1 MADETAVDSL
11 DTLHLCECEPTTLR
25 YCLAS
30 ELTLL
35 HSQVV
40 AVQQGIY
47 RAAALPR
54 FDPSRLCEE
63 LFQPWVNRTDREM
76 MQDSVLVAH
85 VRLALI
91 LQSWRKA
98 TDMPAGS
105 SAASNVGIYQI
116 VDFNTRLDRWM
127 SELDQ
132 VGVASEH
139 REYLAPIWLYARIVI
154 NMAGAS
160 VPHAESANLFCGN
173 AMRAA
178 RSLVD
183 LFGGERLMEQL
194 PLLPPFYIEVSG
206 AKEGLTGLGWCV

>member
-1 MADETAVDSL
+1 M
-11 DTLHLCECEPTTLR
+11 
-25 YCLAS
+25 
-30 ELTLL
+30 
-35 HSQVV
+35 
-40 AVQQGIY
+40 QQSIY

-54 FDPSRLCEE
+54 FDPSDLCDE
-63 LFQPWVNRTDREM
+63 LFQPWANHTDREM
-76 MQDSVLVAH
+76 MQDNVLVAH

-98 TDMPAGS
+98 TDVPKGS
-105 SAASNVGIYQI
+105 SAASTVGIYQI
-116 VDFNTRLDRWM
+116 ADFNKRLDGWM
-127 SELDQ
+127 LELDN
-132 VGVASEH
+132 VGIASEH

-154 NMAGAS
+154 NMAGSS
-160 VPHAESANLFCGN
+160 VPHAESASLFCGN

-206 AKEGLTGLGWCV
+206 T